1 MHFTEDEI
9 MLMKVGL
16 VQYMNIKLDNV
27 NIYEIDLKKIML
39 ENGIDINNESNKIIA
54 SLAEKI
60 EATEIEENYRMR

>member
-1 MHFTEDEI
+1 MYFTEDEI
-9 MLMKVGL
+9 MLVKVAL

-60 EATEIEENYRMR
+60 EEISAV